1 MSSVVIAGNT
11 SGTVTLNAPDVAGT
25 TTLTLPT
32 TNGTLVTTA
41 SGQALT
47 SPTITGTATLNGV
60 NMTPYTMKNR
70 IINGT
75 MVIDQRNAGA
85 SLTPTTDGQYTL
97 DRFQVY
103 ISQSSKFSVQQN
115 AGSVTPPAG
124 FNYYAGITSLSAY
137 TVGSSDY
144 FCFVQNI
151 EGYNI
156 GDFAWGT
163 ASAKTI
169 TISFWVRSSLTGTFG
184 GSIRNGAANYSYP
197 FTYSISSANTWEQKT
212 VTIAGPTSGTWT
224 TVNTS
229 GLQLILGLGVGSTN
243 SGTAG
248 AWTGSSVLSAT
259 SATSVVGTNG
269 ATFYVTGVQLE
280 VGSVASA
287 FEWRPF
293 TTELQLCQRYFYKT
307 FNQSTAVANNTA
319 YQGGIGVPGG
329 LAFQTG
335 AMRNFTIFPQ
345 PMRTIPTVTYY
356 NTDITT
362 PRTNNVWLVYLAGG
376 AGWVTATA
384 TTSGEVSELYVEPN
398 IDKSGSFTIG
408 YSYLLSGFLTASAE
422 L

>member
-1 MSSVVIAGNT
+1 MGDSMSTII
-11 SGTVTLNAPDVAGT
+11 NAT
-25 TTLTLPT
+25 T
-32 TNGTLVTTA
+32 TNGVVIQPDNSGSLVLQTNNGTTALTISTAQNTTLAGKLTTA
-41 SGQALT
+41 SSGIQFSDAST
-47 SPTITGTATLNGV
+47 QTAAASPYVL
-60 NMTPYTMKNR
+60 KNR
-70 IINGT
+70 IINGD
-75 MVIDQRNAGA
+75 MRIDQRNAGA

-103 ISQSSKFSVQQN
+103 ISQASKFSVQQN

-269 ATFYVTGVQLE
+269 ATWYITGVQLE
-280 VGSVASA
+280 IGSSA
-287 FEWRPF
+287 TPFERRLYNQ
-293 TTELQLCQRYFYKT
+293 ELANCQRYYARLTSASGNFVGHGAGYVVNSTSSNAWIKYPTTMRAAPTLAVSSLAITDGNANYSITSLGAIYYGYDGLLTT
-307 FNQSTAVANNTA
+307 FVNSSGATQFRPIIVIALNNT
-319 YQGGIGVPGG
+319 
-329 LAFQTG
+329 TG
-335 AMRNFTIFPQ
+335 
-345 PMRTIPTVTYY
+345 
-356 NTDITT
+356 
-362 PRTNNVWLVYLAGG
+362 
-376 AGWVTATA
+376 
-384 TTSGEVSELYVEPN
+384 YVE
-398 IDKSGSFTIG
+398 I
-408 YSYLLSGFLTASAE
+408 AAE

>member
-1 MSSVVIAGNT
+1 MILDGS
-11 SGTVTLNAPDVAGT
+11 
-25 TTLTLPT
+25 
-32 TNGTLVTTA
+32 
-41 SGQALT
+41 
-47 SPTITGTATLNGV
+47 NGV
-60 NMTPYTMKNR
+60 TFNDSSLQGAAASPFGLKNR
-70 IINGT
+70 IINGD
-75 MVIDQRNAGA
+75 MRIDQRNAGA

-269 ATFYVTGVQLE
+269 ATFYITGVQLE
-280 VGSVASA
+280 VGSTATP
-287 FEWRPF
+287 FERRLYGN
-293 TTELQLCQRYFYKT
+293 ELANCQRYFQKYGDYEAVGVAKDTTAAIFSYPLFPTMRAAPTLT
-307 FNQSTAVANNTA
+307 FSCPAVDRVGVALTST
-319 YQGGIGVPGG
+319 
-329 LAFQTG
+329 TG
-335 AMRNFTIFPQ
+335 SGTLFSADNMAGTYA
-345 PMRTIPTVTYY
+345 TVTM
-356 NTDITT
+356 
-362 PRTNNVWLVYLAGG
+362 
-376 AGWVTATA
+376 
-384 TTSGEVSELYVEPN
+384 SGMGQPCYPAS
-398 IDKSGSFTIG
+398 SS
-408 YSYLLSGFLTASAE
+408 SLTASAE

>member
-1 MSSVVIAGNT
+1 MSQAFNLSQFANKVNT
-11 SGTVTLNAPDVAGT
+11 SGQADLTTAVTG
-25 TTLTLPT
+25 TLPQGNGGTGLT
-32 TNGTLVTTA
+32 TPGT
-41 SGQALT
+41 SGNVLMSDGT
-47 SPTITGTATLNGV
+47 NWVSGTIYATR
-60 NMTPYTMKNR
+60 NR
-70 IINGT
+70 IINGAMT
-75 MVIDQRNAGA
+75 IDQRNAGA
-85 SLTPTTDGQYTL
+85 SLTPTFDGQYTL

-259 SATSVVGTNG
+259 SVTSVVGTNG
-269 ATFYVTGVQLE
+269 ATFYITGVQLE
-280 VGSVASA
+280 QGSTATP
-287 FEWRPF
+287 FERRLYNQ
-293 TTELQLCQRYFYKT
+293 ELANCQRYFEKSYDASVVPGANST
-307 FNQSTAVANNTA
+307 NGGISMASSNFTNTSYFNSGPLFKVTKRTSPTMVVYSPGGTQGKVWNTSDVDTGAGILAANIGDNGPRYFVATVTAVGAL
-319 YQGGIGVPGG
+319 GIFS
-329 LAFQTG
+329 FQ
-335 AMRNFTIFPQ
+335 F
-345 PMRTIPTVTYY
+345 
-356 NTDITT
+356 
-362 PRTNNVWLVYLAGG
+362 
-376 AGWVTATA
+376 
-384 TTSGEVSELYVEPN
+384 
-398 IDKSGSFTIG
+398 
-408 YSYLLSGFLTASAE
+408 TASAE